1 MNNPLQ
7 FVRAFRNPQE
17 FMSQAMNNNQIMQ
30 NPLAK
35 NVFEKIQ
42 NGDTKGL
49 EEMGR
54 NLCKENG
61 IDADEALK
69 QVKSMFG
76 M

>member
-7 FVRAFRNPQE
+7 LVRAFRNPQE
-17 FMSQAMNNNQIMQ
+17 FMNQAMQNSEIMK
-30 NPLAK
+30 NPIAK
-35 NVFEKIQ
+35 NAIEKMQ
-42 NGDTKGL
+42 SGDAKGL
-49 EEMGR
+49 EELGR

-61 IDADEALK
+61 IDADETLK